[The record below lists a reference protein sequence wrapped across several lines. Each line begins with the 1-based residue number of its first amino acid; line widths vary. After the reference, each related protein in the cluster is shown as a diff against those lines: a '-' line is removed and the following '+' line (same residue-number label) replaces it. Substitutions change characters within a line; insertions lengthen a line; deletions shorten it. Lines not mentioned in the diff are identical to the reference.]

1 MADGVAAFAEDLS
14 RRFPGT
20 STAVHYVSDVRVF
33 LRWFGR
39 PPDVVQ
45 RTDVDRFVVWQQTL
59 GRARATINRRLV
71 ALRMW
76 FEFLA
81 DHAHDAGEVGMP
93 NPVHPRRH
101 YLRQAEPLPRDL
113 TDDQVHR
120 LLAVITWPRDRALVL
135 LMLRAGLR
143 FGEVQRSQLSECLFA
158 QHARQRSHL
167 RVLGKGRREQMV
179 YLATD
184 AEAVLLDWLALW
196 RPSTSSHVF
205 VNRRDESLT
214 ITGIQL
220 KVAAYGCRAGVRVS
234 CHQLRHTF
242 ARQLIEVG
250 TPVTT
255 VQRLLGH
262 RSLRSTQRYLSLA
275 DPIVHRDYDAAM
287 ARLLPD
293 GLTAVRS

>member
-1 MADGVAAFAEDLS
+1 M
-14 RRFPGT
+14 
-20 STAVHYVSDVRVF
+20 
-33 LRWFGR
+33 
-39 PPDVVQ
+39 
-45 RTDVDRFVVWQQTL
+45 
-59 GRARATINRRLV
+59 
-71 ALRMW
+71 RMW

-81 DHAHDAGEVGMP
+81 ERAHDEREAGMS

-101 YLRQAEPLPRDL
+101 YLRPAEPLPRDL
-113 TDDQVHR
+113 TDGQIQR
-120 LLAVITWPRDRALVL
+120 LLAVISWPRDRALVL

-143 FGEVQRSQLSECLFA
+143 VGEVQRLHLDNCLFA
-158 QHARQRSHL
+158 QHAQQRSRL
-167 RVLGKGRREQMV
+167 RVLGKGRRERMV

-184 AEAVLLDWLALW
+184 AEAALLDWFAV
-196 RPSTSSHVF
+196 RAPSASLRVF
-205 VNRRDESLT
+205 LNRWGQPLT
-214 ITGIQL
+214 ITGIQV
-220 KVAAYGCRAGVRVS
+220 KVAAYGRRAGFQVS

-242 ARQLIEVG
+242 ARQLVEVG

-293 GLTAVRS
+293 SPATVRP